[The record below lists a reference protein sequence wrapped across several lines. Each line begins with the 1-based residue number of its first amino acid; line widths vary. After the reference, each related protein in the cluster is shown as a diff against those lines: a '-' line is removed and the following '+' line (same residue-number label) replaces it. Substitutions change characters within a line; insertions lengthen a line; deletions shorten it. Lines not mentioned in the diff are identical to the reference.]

1 MNSIFLRLS
10 WKKCFFSPNRDHCTD
25 DMDIVSA
32 GDEENLGSTPLLG
45 LRLTLTDVRSLDA
58 FTAFMDLIQ
67 AHSFISI
74 SLQTIRRRV
83 CGSSFQ
89 HS

>member
-1 MNSIFLRLS
+1 M
-10 WKKCFFSPNRDHCTD
+10 FFSPNRDHCTD
-25 DMDIVSA
+25 NMDTVSA
-32 GDEENLGSTPLLG
+32 GDDENLGSTPLLG
-45 LRLTLTDVRSLDA
+45 LTLTDVRSLDA

-74 SLQTIRRRV
+74 FLQTIRRRV